1 MKLTRKVVASCVAVI
16 LLVGIVYFS
25 ASYFGSPAPCPLPEY
40 SWYNG
45 HVQDLLILEGS
56 CVVATAVDAITDKSL
71 ERRPFII
78 AFLGNGAHKEALP
91 ALERIV
97 EDETDPDRGPAL
109 IAIFLID
116 REEGR
121 RLARAY
127 RSNNGHFGEITLDI
141 LMDKKYLY
149 RRTSYL
155 EALRNYIAVR
165 HSF

>member
-1 MKLTRKVVASCVAVI
+1 MKLTRRIVASCTAVI
-16 LLVGIVYFS
+16 FVVGVVYLS
-25 ASYFGSPAPCPLPEY
+25 ASFFGSRAPCPLPEY

-45 HVQDLLILEGS
+45 HVQDLLILEGN
-56 CVVATAVDAITDKSL
+56 CVVPTAIDAITAKSL

-97 EDETDPDRGPAL
+97 EDDTDPDRGPAL

-116 REEGR
+116 KQEGR
-121 RLARAY
+121 RLARVY
-127 RSNNGHFGEITLDI
+127 RSNNGRFGEITLDI